1 MTAVVIPT
9 LAMAFQVGTGGQLT
23 ENYYKSRGSKG
34 YTYASYQQNT
44 GGAFLL
50 PPPTAA
56 DYLSH
61 LRDHAKISVTHLAS
75 LLGVSRQIL
84 YDWQKGSQPTAP
96 NLSKL
101 EGLSEL
107 VDHMDAAGLTLSQ
120 QNFSRKLP
128 GGLTILELVRDG
140 TSPEAAIQIFS
151 ALQIKEAAQRALV
164 KDRLAQRQIRAAH
177 LYDDAGS
184 PYLDEPS

>member
-1 MTAVVIPT
+1 
-9 LAMAFQVGTGGQLT
+9 MAFQVGTGGQLT
-23 ENYYKSRGSKG
+23 ENYYKNRGSKG
-34 YTYASYQQNT
+34 YTYASYQAFEDI
-44 GGAFLL
+44 GGALLL

-56 DYLSH
+56 DYLLH

-84 YDWQKGSQPTAP
+84 YDWQKGSQPTAL

-101 EGLSEL
+101 ERLSEL

-140 TSPEAAIQIFS
+140 AAPEVAIQIFS
-151 ALQIKEAAQRALV
+151 ALRAKEAAQRALV
-164 KDRLAQRQIRAAH
+164 KDRLAQRQSRAAH